1 MAGQKLLLALLVA
14 SLISY
19 AIAAALKPPH
29 AGNGGGDYRTFQA
42 AGHANS
48 SGAGTK
54 GGASALEDELSNS
67 ALQVL
72 RQMEDIEVRSGP
84 AQLASVAEEDEERGE
99 EALGKGSK
107 SRPAKASTHSA
118 GRHRSSAHRSGHR
131 GGSMRGG
138 MGSSY
143 APRTSISL
151 VNKTLSM
158 TAQSRT
164 SSYAEPH
171 LDTKASSVAFSFYD
185 GGDSDDDDDGDA
197 PIPAPPS
204 AGTGPAV
211 PSKDAKRGMTYE
223 AARAALEFAV
233 LLGVCVV
240 GEHRMPSGRL
250 PAGTTLDSEN
260 PDLWAFIMALLFL
273 VSLLNVEVLE
283 EGTEVFLSRAQANE
297 WKGWMQVAFV
307 AYRRGVRR
315 CAGASA
321 AGRRGTPWIE
331 YYFVALA
338 TVHFVLIWVSLAIA
352 RVIGTLVGWEKPDKK
367 EHREACYAE
376 KALGCALMI
385 GLCCIIWLDPHNDG
399 KGVYDVLLRPWLL
412 DIDGEHYFEWYF
424 WMRTKM
430 DFLSSVPGLCF
441 AAVYTPFRDAWPFG
455 ISRLARWGMGACAST
470 LIALA
475 IWVSQLPQY
484 CCDGGADYR
493 SVNPYVGTLWIPFY
507 LLARNAI
514 PALSRRIM
522 KPIEWVGMHS
532 LEFYLLQFHV
542 FLTDGSHQILYI
554 IPKEDWGYTNML
566 LVGCIYFV
574 CGIKA
579 LEITN
584 VLRAAWARPG
594 RRARAGVEVRECG
607 RVTDGKERKI
617 GGDRLVDAERGRNL
631 APRGSLEAL
640 DLKDDR
646 AEGRGVVVARQEG
659 DGSAE
664 EPERDDRFKAADV
677 IVATAT
683 LGRRAVAE
691 KVALASERPRCGA
704 LFDARRRV
712 ARGKLVTVD

>member
-1 MAGQKLLLALLVA
+1 MEGLDAGRLRRVSARRP
-14 SLISY
+14 SLRGGLCRRSPRW
-19 AIAAALKPPH
+19 AAERGTKSHRSRSRYHYTNNNDVYVPVRWAVSAYVWLTGF
-29 AGNGGGDYRTFQA
+29 GNGVYFW
-42 AGHANS
+42 
-48 SGAGTK
+48 
-54 GGASALEDELSNS
+54 
-67 ALQVL
+67 
-72 RQMEDIEVRSGP
+72 
-84 AQLASVAEEDEERGE
+84 
-99 EALGKGSK
+99 
-107 SRPAKASTHSA
+107 
-118 GRHRSSAHRSGHR
+118 SSA
-131 GGSMRGG
+131 
-138 MGSSY
+138 
-143 APRTSISL
+143 
-151 VNKTLSM
+151 
-158 TAQSRT
+158 
-164 SSYAEPH
+164 
-171 LDTKASSVAFSFYD
+171 DFS
-185 GGDSDDDDDGDA
+185 
-197 PIPAPPS
+197 
-204 AGTGPAV
+204 
-211 PSKDAKRGMTYE
+211 AKRFTQQ
-223 AARAALEFAV
+223 LW
-233 LLGVCVV
+233 
-240 GEHRMPSGRL
+240 RMNFL
-250 PAGTTLDSEN
+250 C
-260 PDLWAFIMALLFL
+260 LFL
-273 VSLLNVEVLE
+273 SLA
-283 EGTEVFLSRAQANE
+283 T
-297 WKGWMQVAFV
+297 
-307 AYRRGVRR
+307 
-315 CAGASA
+315 
-321 AGRRGTPWIE
+321 GTPWIE

-574 CGIKA
+574 CCIKA

-584 VLRAAWARPG
+584 VLRSVAWRADKWKVAPGVGRDSVVFTYMCSLRARP
-594 RRARAGVEVRECG
+594 
-607 RVTDGKERKI
+607 RKI
-617 GGDRLVDAERGRNL
+617 PRQTSRNDFDSTALEKLDQDPPPNRRFRGLARTCLRSRMSAKATDPPPTLPPSPLDALQPYR
-631 APRGSLEAL
+631 P
-640 DLKDDR
+640 
-646 AEGRGVVVARQEG
+646 
-659 DGSAE
+659 
-664 EPERDDRFKAADV
+664 PPW
-677 IVATAT
+677 T
-683 LGRRAVAE
+683 LG
-691 KVALASERPRCGA
+691 
-704 LFDARRRV
+704 
-712 ARGKLVTVD
+712 

>member
-1 MAGQKLLLALLVA
+1 MSAYVWLTGF
-14 SLISY
+14 
-19 AIAAALKPPH
+19 
-29 AGNGGGDYRTFQA
+29 GNGGYF
-42 AGHANS
+42 
-48 SGAGTK
+48 
-54 GGASALEDELSNS
+54 L
-67 ALQVL
+67 
-72 RQMEDIEVRSGP
+72 
-84 AQLASVAEEDEERGE
+84 
-99 EALGKGSK
+99 
-107 SRPAKASTHSA
+107 
-118 GRHRSSAHRSGHR
+118 SSA
-131 GGSMRGG
+131 
-138 MGSSY
+138 
-143 APRTSISL
+143 
-151 VNKTLSM
+151 
-158 TAQSRT
+158 
-164 SSYAEPH
+164 
-171 LDTKASSVAFSFYD
+171 DFS
-185 GGDSDDDDDGDA
+185 
-197 PIPAPPS
+197 
-204 AGTGPAV
+204 
-211 PSKDAKRGMTYE
+211 AKRFTQQ
-223 AARAALEFAV
+223 LW
-233 LLGVCVV
+233 
-240 GEHRMPSGRL
+240 RMNFL
-250 PAGTTLDSEN
+250 C
-260 PDLWAFIMALLFL
+260 LFL
-273 VSLLNVEVLE
+273 SLA
-283 EGTEVFLSRAQANE
+283 T
-297 WKGWMQVAFV
+297 
-307 AYRRGVRR
+307 
-315 CAGASA
+315 
-321 AGRRGTPWIE
+321 GTPWIE

-574 CGIKA
+574 CCIKA

-584 VLRAAWARPG
+584 VLRSVAWRADKWKVAPGVGRDSVVFTYMCSLRARP
-594 RRARAGVEVRECG
+594 
-607 RVTDGKERKI
+607 RKI
-617 GGDRLVDAERGRNL
+617 PRQTSRNDFDSTALEKLDQDPPPNRRFRGLARTCLRSRMSAKATDPPPPLPPSPLDALQPYR
-631 APRGSLEAL
+631 P
-640 DLKDDR
+640 
-646 AEGRGVVVARQEG
+646 
-659 DGSAE
+659 
-664 EPERDDRFKAADV
+664 PPW
-677 IVATAT
+677 T
-683 LGRRAVAE
+683 LG
-691 KVALASERPRCGA
+691 
-704 LFDARRRV
+704 
-712 ARGKLVTVD
+712 